1 MSAPRRPKRWNRDG
15 IWPIRIEELAQL
27 EHRRRD
33 LAARNRELRRLG
45 AYRHPSAYGWEVRR
59 LVRSLL
65 GRYGPDRT
73 DRLAGFIVTRD
84 ETEAAIL
91 AEALNGPDL
100 SLEKDSEARQ

>member
-1 MSAPRRPKRWNRDG
+1 MRAPRRPKRWTRDA
-15 IWPIRIEELAQL
+15 IWPIKIEELAGL

-45 AYRHPSAYGWEVRR
+45 AYRHPNAYGWEIRR

-65 GRYGPDRT
+65 GRHGPERT
-73 DRLAGFIVTRD
+73 DRLASYIVTRD

-91 AEALNGPDL
+91 TEALNGPDL
-100 SLEKDSEARQ
+100 SLEKDSDARQ